1 MDSKKETI
9 EKLRSYIR
17 EYDNVFVLGDGI
29 WAGEKFFGLISCQD
43 TKRVLLLVTELKTS
57 MMQKCSIEIR
67 KISFEEYSNIEE
79 LYYMYEFSDRIH
91 LLVDNDQYGSL
102 RNYISGGLMTEEE
115 TVAALLL

>member
-1 MDSKKETI
+1 MTDKKETI
-9 EKLRSYIR
+9 EKLRKYIS
-17 EYDNVFVLGDGI
+17 EYDSVYVADEKI
-29 WAGEKFFGLISCQD
+29 WTYEKFFRLISCQD
-43 TKRVLLLVTELKTS
+43 MKRVLLLVTELKTS